1 MRTATIAGRPALLVD
16 GLAVDIEQASD
27 ALFPPSDPQ
36 ALYSRWREFR
46 TWVAGAALPK
56 GTPFAPAAAAAL
68 VPKVREAYARLAAS
82 GATAGAA

>member
-27 ALFPPSDPQ
+27 ALFPPLGPPSPVL
-36 ALYSRWREFR
+36 A
-46 TWVAGAALPK
+46 VARIPH
-56 GTPFAPAAAAAL
+56 P
-68 VPKVREAYARLAAS
+68 VREAYARLAAG